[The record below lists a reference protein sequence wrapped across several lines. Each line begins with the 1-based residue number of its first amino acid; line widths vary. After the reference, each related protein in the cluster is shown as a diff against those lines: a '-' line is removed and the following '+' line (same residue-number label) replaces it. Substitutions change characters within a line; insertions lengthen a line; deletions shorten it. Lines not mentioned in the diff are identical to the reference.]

1 MVQIFSLCNYLFK
14 RMKIS
19 QSLLF
24 AYAAAQ
30 GEDRWSSTD
39 YYSFNYGFG
48 NDGRQDAGLA
58 FGLSENPTPG
68 AQSGTSYAN
77 VNSLY
82 MHNNESAHYKD
93 QLHFNGLL
101 CWMCDFRLDLAT
113 EAETE
118 ACADVTCQN
127 AYARCLKGG
136 MLMRCRGEQRTCMF
150 EERRRHGVV
159 YSVCTGCK
167 QTDACVAHWRR
178 NQRFTLPFMNFGDMS
193 LRNLPQ
199 RSGNL
204 PFGAAIGTEG
214 TDQLPNHRPVYVD
227 DECSTYQETRSTAAW
242 RRTVNDPSALT
253 ATSVGTNN
261 EVYPMGWIPAQI
273 GTNVATAVNPY
284 TGVAQDTVAVNLGG
298 DLDFNPQNSRSS
310 SIGLAFSSNGSD
322 LKFTGHRVN
331 VGLSYSKF
339 AYDGSGDLQ
348 LNAQLSQWES
358 TCRWCCHARP
368 DTVCN
373 IEMKTINSSPF
384 ATKCGNNMGTRRDID
399 VVTHPYNDKS
409 GSQFTYEKH
418 PLYDV
423 LANLKKFIDDASNQN
438 YESVNSQDQRKYWGL
453 LDSLTASVR
462 GVTLT
467 NTQSGTGP
475 ETRKHWACSLSNA
488 QWDILQGTASANLSD
503 MQRMNR
509 VKVPQGI
516 NGKFRFFQPFNIA
529 QATSDYYNGEQK
541 TCGSSAGQAY
551 YGDYCSDQASDC
563 NSVAGA
569 CSVTG
574 AYETGPRF
582 WMQMF
587 QRTPQYD
594 LSHWY
599 SNTSSFTAKFPATG
613 EGRNSA
619 GMDKF
624 AGRGNKSR
632 WTLDEATLRENS
644 ELQHFFQQQTDM
656 ISQENRDFFD
666 SRARDAATSQD
677 LNNLYLKRW
686 DNSFWTNK

>member
-1 MVQIFSLCNYLFK
+1 
-14 RMKIS
+14 MKIS

-30 GEDRWSSTD
+30 GEDRWGSTD

-48 NDGRQDAGLA
+48 NNGGRQDAGLA
-58 FGLSENPTPG
+58 FGLSENPTQGTQTEPG
-68 AQSGTSYAN
+68 TYGGLEA
-77 VNSLY
+77 LY

-118 ACADVTCQN
+118 DCTDDSCQN
-127 AYARCLKGG
+127 AYSRCLKHG

-193 LRNLPQ
+193 LRNLP
-199 RSGNL
+199 SNTDNV
-204 PFGAAIGTEG
+204 AAGTDV
-214 TDQLPNHRPVYVD
+214 DQLPNHRPIYVD
-227 DECSTYQETRSTAAW
+227 DECSTYQETRTESAW
-242 RRTVNDPSALT
+242 RATAYNAATYGDLT
-253 ATSVGTNN
+253 NAGGDGINN
-261 EVYPMGWIPAQI
+261 EVYPMGWTPIKISGGKDGERAKNGKPFSTD
-273 GTNVATAVNPY
+273 GTNVA
-284 TGVAQDTVAVNLGG
+284 
-298 DLDFNPQNSRSS
+298 
-310 SIGLAFSSNGSD
+310 
-322 LKFTGHRVN
+322 FTGHRVN
-331 VGLSYSKF
+331 LGLSYSKF
-339 AYDGSGDLQ
+339 AYDGSGTTQ

-373 IEMKTINSSPF
+373 IEMKEINSSPF
-384 ATKCGNNMGTRRDID
+384 ATKCGNNQGTRRNDDIT
-399 VVTHPYNDKS
+399 THKDDKAATTKAPDN
-409 GSQFTYEKH
+409 QFTYKKHEIATELEK
-418 PLYDV
+418 
-423 LANLKKFIDDASNQN
+423 LKSAIDNITSFTD
-438 YESVNSQDQRKYWGL
+438 SQRTYWSL
-453 LDSLTASVR
+453 LDTVTASINAVKMIN
-462 GVTLT
+462 VAETKD
-467 NTQSGTGP
+467 SPP
-475 ETRKHWACSLSNA
+475 ERDWKACSLSNA
-488 QWDILQGTASANLSD
+488 QWDLLQGETDLDQMTLNNSKKQPSKELH
-503 MQRMNR
+503 Q
-509 VKVPQGI
+509 
-516 NGKFRFFQPFNIA
+516 KFRFFQPFNIA
-529 QATSDYYNGEQK
+529 QSNAVYYNADKEI
-541 TCGSSAGQAY
+541 CGGTSGADMGKSCSADSECDGGN
-551 YGDYCSDQASDC
+551 GDCKP
-563 NSVAGA
+563 
-569 CSVTG
+569 G
-574 AYETGPRF
+574 AYEEGPRF

-599 SNTSSFTAKFPATG
+599 ENDKTYTAKFPAVG

-632 WTLDEATLRENS
+632 WTLAEKTLRGNP

-656 ISQENRDFFD
+656 TSQENRDFFD
-666 SRARDAATSQD
+666 SRARDAATSQAT
-677 LNNLYLKRW
+677 NNVYLKRW

>member
-1 MVQIFSLCNYLFK
+1 
-14 RMKIS
+14 MKIS

-30 GEDRWSSTD
+30 GEDRWGSTD

-48 NDGRQDAGLA
+48 SNGGRQDAGLA
-58 FGLSENPTPG
+58 FGLSENPTVQTQTIPATYG
-68 AQSGTSYAN
+68 GIEA
-77 VNSLY
+77 LY

-118 ACADVTCQN
+118 DCSSGSCQN
-127 AYARCLKGG
+127 AYARCLKNG

-199 RSGNL
+199 NTNNV
-204 PFGAAIGTEG
+204 AAGTDV
-214 TDQLPNHRPVYVD
+214 DQLPNHRPVYVD
-227 DECSTYQETRSTAAW
+227 DECSTYQETRTETAW
-242 RRTVNDPSALT
+242 RATAYNAATYGDLT
-253 ATSVGTNN
+253 NGGGNGINN
-261 EVYPMGWIPAQI
+261 EVYPMGWTPIKIAGNNDGVRKVNGKAFSTD
-273 GTNVATAVNPY
+273 GTNVA
-284 TGVAQDTVAVNLGG
+284 
-298 DLDFNPQNSRSS
+298 
-310 SIGLAFSSNGSD
+310 
-322 LKFTGHRVN
+322 FTGHRVN
-331 VGLSYSKF
+331 LGLSYSKF
-339 AYDGSGDLQ
+339 AYDGANNLQ

-373 IEMKTINSSPF
+373 IEMNEINSSPF
-384 ATKCGNNMGTRRDID
+384 ATKCGNNQGTRRSEQ
-399 VVTHPYNDKS
+399 VTTHTDDAAAS
-409 GSQFTYEKH
+409 GSAPANQYTYKKH
-418 PLYDV
+418 PLATV
-423 LANLKKFIDDASNQN
+423 LETLRAAIDNITT
-438 YESVNSQDQRKYWGL
+438 YTTVGTTTQRTYWTL
-453 LDSLTASVR
+453 LDTITASVN
-462 GVTLT
+462 GVSLV
-467 NTQSGTGP
+467 NVAETGDTP
-475 ETRKHWACSLSNA
+475 PVRDWPACSLSNA
-488 QWDILQGTASANLSD
+488 QWDLLQGQTELAQMQANNS
-503 MQRMNR
+503 
-509 VKVPQGI
+509 KKTPQGI
-516 NGKFRFFQPFNIA
+516 HGKFRFFQPFNIA
-529 QATSDYYNGEQK
+529 QSNADYFNAEKKICGGTSGADMGK
-541 TCGSSAGQAY
+541 A
-551 YGDYCSDQASDC
+551 CSDNDDC
-563 NSVAGA
+563 DSTGTCTA
-569 CSVTG
+569 G
-574 AYETGPRF
+574 AYEQGPRF

-594 LSHWY
+594 ISHWY
-599 SNTSSFTAKFPATG
+599 ENDKTFTAKFPAVG

-632 WTLDEATLRENS
+632 WTLAETTLRANP

-656 ISQENRDFFD
+656 TSQENRDFFD

-677 LNNLYLKRW
+677 ANNVYLKRW
-686 DNSFWTNK
+686 DNAFWTNK